1 MDDIIHQILDI
12 DARAQQKLRQAYED
26 RDHMKEKLDG
36 QVAEIQRA
44 QRAVFEEKVQKVRDS
59 RKQEENSE
67 VEKIRAT
74 ANAATQ
80 KLAEQFESRED
91 EWLRQIV
98 ESVING

>member
-1 MDDIIHQILDI
+1 M
-12 DARAQQKLRQAYED
+12 
-26 RDHMKEKLDG
+26 
-36 QVAEIQRA
+36 
-44 QRAVFEEKVQKVRDS
+44 QKVRDS

-98 ESVING
+98 ESVLNG